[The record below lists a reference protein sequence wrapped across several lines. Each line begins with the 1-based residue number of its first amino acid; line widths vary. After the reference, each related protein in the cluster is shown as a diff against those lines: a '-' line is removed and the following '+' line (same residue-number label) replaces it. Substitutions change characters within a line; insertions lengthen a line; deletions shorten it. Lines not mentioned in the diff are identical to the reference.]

1 MVFNVFS
8 KQYNHLIYTT
18 MKTTEK
24 STWESFTE
32 LMEDIYYEGILK
44 EQTQEW
50 IQWHWEEYK
59 NNN

>member
-32 LMEDIYYEGILK
+32 LMEDIYYEGILE
-44 EQTQEW
+44 EQTTEW

>member
-1 MVFNVFS
+1 MVFNIFS